1 MKRAVALLGFLLA
14 GCASEPPRIPAALA
28 KSSAAVLRAWSPG
41 DVRVEAIDGVE
52 IGRVSHVYVA
62 SGEHQITVRWSG
74 AQGVTRQGQVRANL
88 QAGSTYVVEAEP
100 DGALRTVLFSVVDK
114 GPQYD
119 EHCLQQPFFGGDAKG
134 RGC

>member
-1 MKRAVALLGFLLA
+1 
-14 GCASEPPRIPAALA
+14 
-28 KSSAAVLRAWSPG
+28 
-41 DVRVEAIDGVE
+41 
-52 IGRVSHVYVA
+52 
-62 SGEHQITVRWSG
+62 
-74 AQGVTRQGQVRANL
+74 VTRQGQVRANL

-119 EHCLQQPFFGGDAKG
+119 QHCLQQPFFGGDAKG

>member
-1 MKRAVALLGFLLA
+1 MKRAVAMLALLLA
-14 GCASEPPRIPAALA
+14 GCASEPPRIPSTLA
-28 KSSAAVLRAWSPG
+28 KSSAAVVRAWSPG

-52 IGRVSHVYVA
+52 IGKVSHVYVA

-74 AQGVTRQGQVRANL
+74 PQNVTRVGQVRANV
-88 QAGSTYVVEAEP
+88 QAGNTYVVEAEP
-100 DGALRTVLFSVVDK
+100 DGALRTVLFSLVDK

-119 EHCLQQPFFGGDAKG
+119 EQCLQQPFFGGDAKG

>member
-1 MKRAVALLGFLLA
+1 MKRALALLGLLLA
-14 GCASEPPRIPAALA
+14 GCAGEAPRVPASLA
-28 KSSAAVLRAWSPG
+28 KSAAAVLRAWSPG
-41 DVRVEAIDGVE
+41 DVRVESIDGVE

-62 SGEHQITVRWSG
+62 PGEHQISVRWSG
-74 AQGVTRQGQVRANL
+74 PQSVTREGRVRAVL
-88 QAGSTYVVEAEP
+88 QAGSTYVVEAQP

-119 EHCLQQPFFGGDAKG
+119 EQCLQQSFFGDSAKG